1 MCVVEDRTKRLR
13 NYYNLLASTLRIRGE
28 ARVMRVPSHLRTI
41 KIKELREMQKR
52 GVTQQ
57 KQLADV
63 LGTRLLASAS
73 RPALKR
79 YQPSLSH
86 VSIVAGPDCRKPS
99 EDEASDSDSHTG
111 TPFYRHANGSET
123 CVF

>member
-1 MCVVEDRTKRLR
+1 
-13 NYYNLLASTLRIRGE
+13 
-28 ARVMRVPSHLRTI
+28 
-41 KIKELREMQKR
+41 MQKR

-79 YQPSLSH
+79 YQPSLSRL
-86 VSIVAGPDCRKPS
+86 SIVAESDCRKPS

-111 TPFYRHANGSET
+111 TPF
-123 CVF
+123 